1 MESYDKVGKI
11 HPLTFLETITQRI
24 NPFIRKK
31 LPIVGPNC
39 MKFFIWLDIHGNF
52 FSMHI
57 VAPKKAKLTTSTKGF
72 EEHPTTLI
80 MRKEFF

>member
-1 MESYDKVGKI
+1 
-11 HPLTFLETITQRI
+11 
-24 NPFIRKK
+24 
-31 LPIVGPNC
+31 
-39 MKFFIWLDIHGNF
+39 MKFLIWLDIRGNF

-80 MRKEFF
+80 MRKDFFLKTEDELVGLQE